1 MVHSAVGLNY
11 GKQVWVAGMQ
21 AVKEPAT
28 STETTTIVVGTTA
41 ATTLDRVG
49 CLWYFIVWQKM
60 FDASTRFSKS
70 VEHSFLHFLLLSY
83 FLYFFES
90 YSTKMPMANILCLA
104 SPLFSV
110 VIFLGAALE
119 NSVTQ
124 LQVRWIDSWLV
135 GWMDR

>member
-49 CLWYFIVWQKM
+49 CL
-60 FDASTRFSKS
+60 
-70 VEHSFLHFLLLSY
+70 
-83 FLYFFES
+83 
-90 YSTKMPMANILCLA
+90 
-104 SPLFSV
+104 
-110 VIFLGAALE
+110 
-119 NSVTQ
+119 
-124 LQVRWIDSWLV
+124 
-135 GWMDR
+135 

>member
-1 MVHSAVGLNY
+1 MIHSAVGLNY

-70 VEHSFLHFLLLSY
+70 VEHSFLHFFFVVLFFVFFRELLHQNADGEYIMLGVAVVFRCY
-83 FLYFFES
+83 FPRCS
-90 YSTKMPMANILCLA
+90 SWK
-104 SPLFSV
+104 FSDP
-110 VIFLGAALE
+110 
-119 NSVTQ
+119 VT
-124 LQVRWIDSWLV
+124 SE
-135 GWMDR
+135 MDR